1 MTALARLQAEFRAWM
16 QQAPV
21 LPRGLRAQDNA
32 PHEAATSDAMRV
44 RVLDTK
50 KASRDILLGVYR
62 DAYALRL
69 IEALQTDYPG
79 LYAMAGADD
88 FDTMARTY
96 IAAHPSRHPSV
107 RWFGRDL
114 ADFLA
119 ATPPFS
125 DAPAAAEMARFE
137 WALGEAFDAQD
148 ATPLAFD
155 TLAAVPPD
163 AWQTLRLAFVPS
175 LRRVTLRHQAPQAWL
190 HCHEVE
196 AGELDVPPAA
206 DPESLGIASWL
217 GVDWLIWRTAPD
229 AETQFRSMDPDEA
242 WMIDRARE
250 GMAFPGLCEGLAAFA
265 PVADDDTPGDTDD
278 AASAWA
284 AQRAAGLLRAWIDTG
299 CVAKAEH
306 A

>member
-21 LPRGLRAQDNA
+21 VPHGLRTHDKA
-32 PHEAATSDAMRV
+32 PHEAAAPDAMRA

-50 KASRDILLGVYR
+50 KADRDTLLGVYR

-69 IEALQTDYPG
+69 IEALLTDYPG
-79 LYAMAGADD
+79 LHAMAGPAD
-88 FDTMARTY
+88 FDAMARAY
-96 IAAHPSRHPSV
+96 IAAHPSRHPSI

-125 DAPAAAEMARFE
+125 ETPAAAEMARFE
-137 WALGEAFDAQD
+137 WALGEAFDAED
-148 ATPLAFD
+148 AIPLSVDAM
-155 TLAAVPPD
+155 AALPPD
-163 AWQTLRLAFVPS
+163 AWSTLRLTFMPS

-190 HCHEVE
+190 RHGEVE

-206 DPESLGIASWL
+206 DRDSLGIAGWL
-217 GVDWLIWRTAPD
+217 GVDWLIWRTAAD

-250 GMAFPGLCEGLAAFA
+250 GMPFPGLCEGLAAFA
-265 PVADDDTPGDTDD
+265 PVADDAAIEDADD
-278 AASAWA
+278 ASGMWA
-284 AQRAAGLLRAWIDTG
+284 AQRAAGLLRAWIDAG
-299 CVAKAEH
+299 CVATVEH

>member
-21 LPRGLRAQDNA
+21 MPSGLRTYDNA
-32 PHEAATSDAMRV
+32 PDAIAMPDAIRA
-44 RVLDTK
+44 RVLDTR
-50 KASRDILLGVYR
+50 KAGRDVLLDVYR

-79 LYAMAGADD
+79 LYAMAGAAD
-88 FDTMARTY
+88 FDTMARAY
-96 IAAHPSRHPSV
+96 IAARPSRFPSV

-125 DAPAAAEMARFE
+125 TTLAAAEMARFE
-137 WALGEAFDAQD
+137 WALGEAFDAED
-148 ATPLAFD
+148 
-155 TLAAVPPD
+155 AVPLTFDDVVRLPAD
-163 AWQTLRLAFVPS
+163 AWRTLRFAFVPS
-175 LRRVTLRHQAPQAWL
+175 LRRATLRYQAPQAWL
-190 HCHEVE
+190 RRSEVA
-196 AGELDVPPAA
+196 AGDLDVP
-206 DPESLGIASWL
+206 SASHPGALDSAFWP

-242 WMIDRARE
+242 WMFDCARA
-250 GMAFPGLCEGLAAFA
+250 GAAFPELCDGLTAFA
-265 PVADDDTPGDTDD
+265 PPADDDTAT
-278 AASAWA
+278 WA

-299 CVAKAEH
+299 CIATVDH
-306 A
+306 G